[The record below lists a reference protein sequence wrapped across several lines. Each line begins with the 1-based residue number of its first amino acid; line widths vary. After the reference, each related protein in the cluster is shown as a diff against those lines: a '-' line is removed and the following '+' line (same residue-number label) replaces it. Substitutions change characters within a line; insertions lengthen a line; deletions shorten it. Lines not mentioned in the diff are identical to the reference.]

1 MASATAV
8 EFIAKDT
15 QSNPVRA
22 AAMAKELINSD
33 KVDFVLST
41 STPETVNPVADACE
55 AAGVPA
61 LSTTSP
67 WEAFY
72 FGRGAKPGEPSPFK
86 WTYHFCFGVGN
97 FAKLYTDQWSKVP
110 TNRKVGMLL
119 PADADGNAIRGMLI
133 PALQKAGFT
142 VVDAGPYQNG
152 LTDFSAQIALF
163 RKEGVEIFN
172 TFPFPP
178 DFAVFWR
185 QAAQRGLAKQVK
197 VVQMAKAGLFAAE
210 LEALG
215 QLGNGLHAGAYWHRS
230 FPFASPA
237 TGMTSTQLADAY
249 EKASGKA
256 WNQQIGATA
265 SLFDAAVATLRS
277 AADPKDRASL
287 AQAMSRLK
295 ADTAVGPVD
304 FTAGP
309 VPNCATTG
317 LVGVQW
323 LRGKGGANKFG
334 LEIVSNADH
343 PKVPLTATDDALQ
356 AGLIRARG
364 LKSAMSER
372 PHPRSRRRVQ
382 ALRPPAGAARC
393 GPAPAPRRGAGC
405 GRPQRRGQDHAVR
418 RAGRHAAGQQRPR
431 RLRWPAHRRLG
442 RCAPLP
448 RRYRAHAP
456 GAPALPG
463 PERV

>member
-1 MASATAV
+1 MTVHTPRSEGGASRRHVLSAGLAAAGLTAFPMLARAQGNTLRIGVVSPRSGPLALFGEGDGFVLDQVRQQLAGGIEAGGKRYAV

-86 WTYHFCFGVGN
+86 WAYHFCFGVGN
-97 FAKLYTDQWSKVP
+97 FAKLYADQWSKVP
-110 TNRKVGMLL
+110 TNKKVGMLL
-119 PADADGNAIRGMLI
+119 PADADGNAIRGLLI

-163 RKEGVEIFN
+163 RKEEIEIIN

-185 QAAQRGLAKQVK
+185 QAAQRGLARQVK
-197 VVQMAKAGLFAAE
+197 VVQTAKAGLFAAE

-215 QLGNGLHAGAYWHRS
+215 QLGHGIHSGAYWHRT
-230 FPFASPA
+230 FPFGSPA
-237 TGMTSTQLADAY
+237 TGMTSAQLADNY
-249 EKASGKA
+249 EKASGKVA
-256 WNQQIGATA
+256 NVQLGATA
-265 SLFDAAVATLRS
+265 SLFDAALATIRS
-277 AADPKDRASL
+277 AADPRDRASI
-287 AQAMSRLK
+287 AQAISRLK
-295 ADTAVGPVD
+295 TETAVGEVD
-304 FTAGP
+304 FTTGP
-309 VPNCATTG
+309 APNCATTG

-323 LRGKGGANKFG
+323 MRGASGKFSVN
-334 LEIVSNADH
+334 IVSNADN
-343 PKVPLTATDDALQ
+343 PRVALT
-356 AGLIRARG
+356 G
-364 LKSAMSER
+364 AMT
-372 PHPRSRRRVQ
+372 PY
-382 ALRPPAGAARC
+382 
-393 GPAPAPRRGAGC
+393 
-405 GRPQRRGQDHAVR
+405 
-418 RAGRHAAGQQRPR
+418 
-431 RLRWPAHRRLG
+431 RLG
-442 RCAPLP
+442 
-448 RRYRAHAP
+448 
-456 GAPALPG
+456 
-463 PERV
+463 

>member
-1 MASATAV
+1 MTSQNNSSVGGVSRRHALSTGLAVAGLSAFPMIGHAQSNTLRVGFISPRSGPLALFGEGDGFV
-8 EFIAKDT
+8 LDQVRKQLSGGVDVGGKRYNIEFIAKDT

-86 WTYHFCFGVGN
+86 WAYHFCFGVGN
-97 FAKLYTDQWSKVP
+97 FAKLYADQWSKVP
-110 TNRKVGMLL
+110 TNKKVGMLL
-119 PADADGNAIRGMLI
+119 PADADGNAIRRMLI
-133 PALQKAGFT
+133 PALQTAGFT

-163 RKEGVEIFN
+163 RKEGIEIFN

-185 QAAQRGLAKQVK
+185 QAAQRGLAQQVK
-197 VVQMAKAGLFAAE
+197 IVQTAKAGLFAAE

-215 QLGNGLHAGAYWHRS
+215 QLGHGVHSGAYWHRT
-230 FPFASPA
+230 FPFSSPA
-237 TGMTSTQLADAY
+237 AGMTSAQLADAY
-249 EKASGKA
+249 EKTSGKVA
-256 WNQQIGATA
+256 NVQIGATA
-265 SLFDAAVATLRS
+265 SLFDAAVATIRS
-277 AADPKDRASL
+277 AVDPSDRASL

-295 ADTAVGPVD
+295 TETAVGLVD
-304 FTAGP
+304 FTSGP

-323 LRGKGGANKFG
+323 MRGANGKFNVN
-334 LEIVSNADH
+334 IVSNADN
-343 PKVPLTATDDALQ
+343 PRVALT
-356 AGLIRARG
+356 G
-364 LKSAMSER
+364 AMT
-372 PHPRSRRRVQ
+372 PYK
-382 ALRPPAGAARC
+382 
-393 GPAPAPRRGAGC
+393 
-405 GRPQRRGQDHAVR
+405 
-418 RAGRHAAGQQRPR
+418 
-431 RLRWPAHRRLG
+431 LG
-442 RCAPLP
+442 
-448 RRYRAHAP
+448 
-456 GAPALPG
+456 
-463 PERV
+463 

>member
-1 MASATAV
+1 MQDRDRPQTKGTTRRSALLRGAAALGATAFPMIGRTQGQTLRIGV
-8 EFIAKDT
+8 VSPRSGPLALFGEADGWVLDQVRQNVAAGVNVGGKTWKLEFIAKDT

-22 AAMAKELINSD
+22 AAVAKELINAD

-41 STPETVNPVADACE
+41 STPETVNPVADTCE

-110 TNRKVGMLL
+110 TNKRVGMLL
-119 PADADGNAIRGMLI
+119 PADADGNAIRGLLI
-133 PALQKAGFT
+133 PALQKNGYT
-142 VVDAGPYQNG
+142 VFDAGPYQNG
-152 LTDFSAQIALF
+152 VTDFSAQIAAF

-185 QAAQRGLAKQVK
+185 QAAQRGLAQQVRI
-197 VVQMAKAGLFAAE
+197 VQMAKAGLFAAE

-215 QLGNGLHAGAYWHRS
+215 QLGHGLHAGAYWHRS
-230 FPFASPA
+230 FPFTSPA
-237 TGMTSTQLADAY
+237 TGKTSTQLADAY

-265 SLFDAAVATLRS
+265 SLFDAALATVRAS
-277 AADPKDRASL
+277 GRPDDRAAL
-287 AQAMSRLK
+287 AAAMSKLK
-295 ADTAVGPVD
+295 TTTAVGDID

-323 LRGKGGANKFG
+323 LRGANGRFD
-334 LEIVSNADH
+334 LSIVANADH
-343 PKVPLTATDDALQ
+343 PRVPLT
-356 AGLIRARG
+356 
-364 LKSAMSER
+364 
-372 PHPRSRRRVQ
+372 
-382 ALRPPAGAARC
+382 
-393 GPAPAPRRGAGC
+393 
-405 GRPQRRGQDHAVR
+405 GQMTAY
-418 RAGRHAAGQQRPR
+418 
-431 RLRWPAHRRLG
+431 RLG
-442 RCAPLP
+442 
-448 RRYRAHAP
+448 
-456 GAPALPG
+456 
-463 PERV
+463 

>member
-1 MASATAV
+1 MTSPASIFTGGVSRRRALSTGLAAAGAGLGAFPMIGRAQGNTLRV
-8 EFIAKDT
+8 GVVSPRSGPLALFGEGDGFVLDQVRRQLAGGIEVGGKRYGIEFIAKDT

-22 AAMAKELINSD
+22 AAMAKELINAD

-97 FAKLYTDQWSKVP
+97 FARLYADQWSLVP
-110 TNRKVGMLL
+110 TNKRVGMLL

-163 RKEGVEIFN
+163 RKEGIEIFN

-185 QAAQRGLAKQVK
+185 QAAQRGLARQVK
-197 VVQMAKAGLFAAE
+197 IVQTAKAGLFAAE

-215 QLGNGLHAGAYWHRS
+215 QLGHGVHSGAYWHRG
-230 FPFASPA
+230 FPFSSPA
-237 TGMTSTQLADAY
+237 TGMGSAQLADAY

-256 WNQQIGATA
+256 WNVQIGATA
-265 SLFDAAVATLRS
+265 SLFDAAVAAVRS

-287 AQAMSRLK
+287 AQALSRLK
-295 ADTAVGPVD
+295 TETAVGLVD
-304 FTAGP
+304 FTTGP

-323 LRGKGGANKFG
+323 MRGANGKFSVNV
-334 LEIVSNADH
+334 VSNADN
-343 PKVPLTATDDALQ
+343 PRVPLTA
-356 AGLIRARG
+356 
-364 LKSAMSER
+364 AMT
-372 PHPRSRRRVQ
+372 PYK
-382 ALRPPAGAARC
+382 
-393 GPAPAPRRGAGC
+393 
-405 GRPQRRGQDHAVR
+405 
-418 RAGRHAAGQQRPR
+418 
-431 RLRWPAHRRLG
+431 LG
-442 RCAPLP
+442 
-448 RRYRAHAP
+448 
-456 GAPALPG
+456 
-463 PERV
+463 

>member
-1 MASATAV
+1 MTVQTPRSEGGASRRHVLSAGLAAAGLGAFPLLARAQGHTLRIGVVSPRSGPLALFGEGDGFVLEQVRKQLAGGIEAGGKRYAV

-97 FAKLYTDQWSKVP
+97 FAKLYTDQWSKVE
-110 TNRKVGMLL
+110 TNKKVGMLL
-119 PADADGNAIRGMLI
+119 PADADGNAIRGLLI

-152 LTDFSAQIALF
+152 LTDFSAQIAMF
-163 RKEGVEIFN
+163 RKEGVETFN

-215 QLGNGLHAGAYWHRS
+215 QLGHGLHAGAYWHRS
-230 FPFASPA
+230 FPFSSPA
-237 TGMTSTQLADAY
+237 TGLSSTQLADAY

-343 PKVPLTATDDALQ
+343 PKVPLTA
-356 AGLIRARG
+356 
-364 LKSAMSER
+364 AMK
-372 PHPRSRRRVQ
+372 PYQ
-382 ALRPPAGAARC
+382 LGA
-393 GPAPAPRRGAGC
+393 
-405 GRPQRRGQDHAVR
+405 
-418 RAGRHAAGQQRPR
+418 
-431 RLRWPAHRRLG
+431 
-442 RCAPLP
+442 
-448 RRYRAHAP
+448 
-456 GAPALPG
+456 
-463 PERV
+463 

>member
-1 MASATAV
+1 MTFHTPRSEGGASRRRILSAGLAAAGLSAFPTIGRAQGNTLRVGVVSPRSGPLALFGEGDGFVLDQVRKQLAGGIEAGGRRYAV

-22 AAMAKELINSD
+22 AAVTRELINSD

-97 FAKLYTDQWSKVP
+97 FAKLYTDQWSKVE
-110 TNRKVGMLL
+110 TNKKVGMLL
-119 PADADGNAIRGMLI
+119 PADADGNAIRGLLI
-133 PALQKAGFT
+133 PALQKAGFA

-152 LTDFSAQIALF
+152 MTDFSAQIAMF
-163 RKEGVEIFN
+163 RREGIEIFN

-185 QAAQRGLAKQVK
+185 QAAQRGLARQVK

-215 QLGNGLHAGAYWHRS
+215 QLGHGLHAGAYWHRS

-237 TGMTSTQLADAY
+237 TGLSSTQLADAY

-265 SLFDAAVATLRS
+265 SLFDAAVATLSS
-277 AADPKDRASL
+277 ASDPKDRASL

-295 ADTAVGPVD
+295 AETAVGPVD
-304 FTAGP
+304 FTSGP

-323 LRGKGGANKFG
+323 LRESGAGNRFR

-343 PKVPLTATDDALQ
+343 PKVALTAAMTPYAL
-356 AGLIRARG
+356 G
-364 LKSAMSER
+364 
-372 PHPRSRRRVQ
+372 
-382 ALRPPAGAARC
+382 
-393 GPAPAPRRGAGC
+393 
-405 GRPQRRGQDHAVR
+405 
-418 RAGRHAAGQQRPR
+418 
-431 RLRWPAHRRLG
+431 
-442 RCAPLP
+442 
-448 RRYRAHAP
+448 
-456 GAPALPG
+456 
-463 PERV
+463 

>member
-1 MASATAV
+1 MTSQNNSSVGGVSRRHALSTGLAVAGLSAFPMIGRAQSNTLRVGFVSPRSGPLALFGEGDGFV
-8 EFIAKDT
+8 LDQVRKQLAGGVDVGGKRYNIEFIAKDT

-86 WTYHFCFGVGN
+86 WAYHFCFGVGN
-97 FAKLYTDQWSKVP
+97 FAKLYADQWSKVP
-110 TNRKVGMLL
+110 TNKKVGMLL
-119 PADADGNAIRGMLI
+119 PADADGNAIRRMLI
-133 PALQKAGFT
+133 PALQTAGFT

-163 RKEGVEIFN
+163 RKEGIEIFN

-185 QAAQRGLAKQVK
+185 QAAQRGLAQQVK
-197 VVQMAKAGLFAAE
+197 IVQTAKAGLFAAE

-215 QLGNGLHAGAYWHRS
+215 QLGHGVHSGAYWHRS
-230 FPFASPA
+230 FPFSSPA
-237 TGMTSTQLADAY
+237 AGMTSAQLADAY
-249 EKASGKA
+249 EKTSGKVA
-256 WNQQIGATA
+256 NVQIGATA
-265 SLFDAAVATLRS
+265 SLFDAAVATIRS
-277 AADPKDRASL
+277 AADPNDRASL

-295 ADTAVGPVD
+295 TETAVGLVD
-304 FTAGP
+304 FTTGP

-323 LRGKGGANKFG
+323 MRGANGKFNVN
-334 LEIVSNADH
+334 IVSNADN
-343 PKVPLTATDDALQ
+343 PRVALT
-356 AGLIRARG
+356 G
-364 LKSAMSER
+364 AMT
-372 PHPRSRRRVQ
+372 PYK
-382 ALRPPAGAARC
+382 
-393 GPAPAPRRGAGC
+393 
-405 GRPQRRGQDHAVR
+405 
-418 RAGRHAAGQQRPR
+418 
-431 RLRWPAHRRLG
+431 LG
-442 RCAPLP
+442 
-448 RRYRAHAP
+448 
-456 GAPALPG
+456 
-463 PERV
+463 

>member
-1 MASATAV
+1 MTSQIKPSIAGVSRRRALSTGLAVAGLSAFPMIGRAQGNTLRVGFVSPRSGPLALFGEGDGFVLDAVRKQFANGVDVGGKRFNV

-86 WTYHFCFGVGN
+86 WAYHFCFGVGN
-97 FAKLYTDQWSKVP
+97 FAKLYADQWSKVP
-110 TNRKVGMLL
+110 TNKRVGILL
-119 PADADGNAIRGMLI
+119 PADADGNAIRRMLI
-133 PALQKAGFT
+133 PALQTAGFT

-163 RKEGVEIFN
+163 RRENVEIFN

-185 QAAQRGLAKQVK
+185 QAAQRGLAQQMKI
-197 VVQMAKAGLFAAE
+197 VQTAKAGLFAAE
-210 LEALG
+210 MEALG
-215 QLGNGLHAGAYWHRS
+215 QLGHGIHSGAYWHRT
-230 FPFASPA
+230 FPFSSPA
-237 TGMTSTQLADAY
+237 TGMTSAQLADSY
-249 EKASGKA
+249 EKASGKVA
-256 WNQQIGATA
+256 NVQIGATA
-265 SLFDAAVATLRS
+265 SLLDAGMATIRS
-277 AADPKDRASL
+277 AADPMDRASL
-287 AQAMSRLK
+287 AQAISRLK
-295 ADTAVGPVD
+295 TETAVGEVD
-304 FTAGP
+304 FTTGP

-323 LRGKGGANKFG
+323 MRSANGRFNVN
-334 LEIVSNADH
+334 IVSNADN
-343 PKVPLTATDDALQ
+343 PRVALT
-356 AGLIRARG
+356 G
-364 LKSAMSER
+364 AMT
-372 PHPRSRRRVQ
+372 PY
-382 ALRPPAGAARC
+382 
-393 GPAPAPRRGAGC
+393 
-405 GRPQRRGQDHAVR
+405 
-418 RAGRHAAGQQRPR
+418 
-431 RLRWPAHRRLG
+431 RLG
-442 RCAPLP
+442 
-448 RRYRAHAP
+448 
-456 GAPALPG
+456 
-463 PERV
+463 